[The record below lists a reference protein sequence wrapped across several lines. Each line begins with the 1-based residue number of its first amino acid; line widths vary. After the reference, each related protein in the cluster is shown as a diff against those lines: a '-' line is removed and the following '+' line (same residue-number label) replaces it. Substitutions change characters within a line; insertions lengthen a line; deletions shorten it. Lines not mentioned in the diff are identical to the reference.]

1 MPGVQGI
8 DQRRL
13 VDDAPTRNRDH
24 DRARGHGREFLRTQQ
39 RDAIA
44 DPRKQNTFKT
54 KHLNTWVAA
63 ASPWLN
69 LHRLQLAGN
78 PDITLESMR
87 GKPCVVGLDLAS
99 KVDVASCVFLF
110 REEIDVTSH
119 DSTAKE
125 YLMGL
130 KDYGDCT
137 FPINWIPG
145 NAIHKALWD
154 AAEDD
159 EPTNFQIK
167 DDPTTPT
174 MTLAFAALVKTQPTM
189 DFPIDAA
196 VTAEVTLR
204 VTGDVLMTVTGSGS

>member
-1 MPGVQGI
+1 MTQTQAIRSHPFSLYMGDGSTPETF
-8 DQRRL
+8 QR
-13 VDDAPTRNRDH
+13 VPEV
-24 DRARGHGREFLRTQQ
+24 G
-39 RDAIA
+39 
-44 DPRKQNTFKT
+44 
-54 KHLNTWVAA
+54 
-63 ASPWLN
+63 
-69 LHRLQLAGN
+69 
-78 PDITLESMR
+78 DITSPSGE
-87 GKPCVVGLDLAS
+87 
-99 KVDVASCVFLF
+99 

-189 DFPIDAA
+189 DFPIDEA